1 MIARAL
7 GPTLSH
13 KNPTM
18 TKYGLRARVLA
29 FTILPTLIIGSLL
42 AGYFT
47 FHRHQ
52 QLEEY
57 IIEQGIS
64 VIEPLAIASEYGMKQ
79 NSRELLKRLLG
90 LTHRKNSSFIK
101 SIAVFTKDNQLFV
114 TSNFH
119 RELNMLRL
127 PKDATIPELTSVEY
141 VDDFIILRTPILEEV
156 TLTET
161 DLLESKPQA
170 VVGYIS
176 IQMDTDRA
184 TIIQY
189 RDGALAILIV
199 LASLV
204 LSLYF
209 GLNLVNVVIDPIN
222 RMVRAVYQIREGR
235 LDTRVRGHMQG
246 ELDMLKNGINAMAKA
261 IAEYHNEMQMNI
273 DQATS
278 DLRETLEQIEIQ
290 NVELDMAKKR
300 AQEAARVKSEFLAN
314 MSHELRTPLNGVIGF
329 AKQLFK
335 TPLSSNQSDY
345 LGTIEKSAKNLLNII
360 NDILDF
366 SKLEA
371 GKLSLEQI
379 PFSLR
384 DVVNETMTLLA
395 PSAHDKGLEL
405 SLRVHSEVPDLLSGD
420 PLRLQQVLTNLT
432 GNAIKFTEQGNIDV
446 TISLQKMV
454 EHNQV
459 PLRIQIRDT
468 GIGMSQQ
475 QQRQLF
481 QPFNQADTS
490 ISRRY
495 GGTGL
500 GLVITQKLVQQMGG
514 TIEVDSILEQGS
526 LFTITLGMRLAGLTQ
541 EESQLHKSLQDEP
554 VLLIEA
560 DPWARAACEAQLLE
574 WKMRVS
580 SVANLAAVDTLQQ
593 RHFITLLMG
602 LSSMPDLQAI
612 QRQLE
617 QLPCHFD
624 RLVFLLNSHD
634 PKLQEALLGMG
645 ASYCLSKPVPHSK
658 LLAALLAPQSFTPSH
673 PALPVAKP
681 KLALNVL
688 AVDDNPANLKLITA
702 MLGDLVSEVH
712 SCQNGRQAVELA
724 QRLEFDLIFM
734 DIQMPIL
741 DGISAA
747 QAIRQEGCNQQTPI
761 IAVTAHAIPGERER
775 LMAQGMDEYLA
786 KPIDENQLEHLLQL
800 FTQTPSLVQPGLVLE
815 SQAIA
820 PSSPN
825 PATLSVAAAS
835 TESGQGQLYDAELAL
850 RQAAGKPELAREML
864 ELLLAS
870 LPETQ
875 SLLAQANDLLAT
887 ELQAGIHKLAGGA
900 AYCGMPALQA
910 LCHQLESALRHGET
924 AETLEP
930 ELLELQDLLLQLQ
943 THLHP
948 QDE

>member
-1 MIARAL
+1 M
-7 GPTLSH
+7 SH
-13 KNPTM
+13 KNLTM

-29 FTILPTLIIGSLL
+29 FTILPTLIIGCLL
-42 AGYFT
+42 AGYFS

-52 QLEEY
+52 QLEAY

-90 LTHRKNSSFIK
+90 LTHRKNSAFIN
-101 SIAVFTKDNQLFV
+101 SIAVFREDNQLFV

-119 RELNMLRL
+119 RGLDMLRL
-127 PKDATIPELTSVEY
+127 PKGEPIPELTTVDY
-141 VDDFIILRTPILEEV
+141 QDDFIILRTPILEEV
-156 TLTET
+156 TLTESS
-161 DLLESKPQA
+161 LLDSKPQRA
-170 VVGYIS
+170 VGYIS
-176 IQMDTDRA
+176 IQMNTDRA
-184 TIIQY
+184 LIIQY
-189 RDGALAILIV
+189 RDTAVAILVV
-199 LASLV
+199 LLGLG
-204 LSLYF
+204 LSIYC

-235 LDTRVRGHMQG
+235 LDTRVRGQMRG

-261 IAEYHNEMQMNI
+261 IAEYDNEMQMNI

-335 TPLSSNQSDY
+335 TPLTSNQSDY
-345 LGTIEKSAKNLLNII
+345 LSTIEKSAKNLLNII

-405 SLRVHSEVPDLLSGD
+405 SLRVNGDVPDLLSGD
-420 PLRLQQVLTNLT
+420 PLRLQQILTNLT

-446 TISLQKMV
+446 TISLRKRV
-454 EHNQV
+454 ENQRV
-459 PLRIQIRDT
+459 RLAIQIRDT

-500 GLVITQKLVQQMGG
+500 GLVITQKLVQQMDGS
-514 TIEVDSILEQGS
+514 IEVDSSLEQGS
-526 LFTITLGMRLAGLTQ
+526 RFTVTLGMRLASQ
-541 EESQLHKSLQDEP
+541 PHDESRAAISLQDQSI
-554 VLLIEA
+554 LLVEA
-560 DPWARAACEAQLLE
+560 DPWSRAACEAQLQEWRMQVTSVGSLSEAASRGLE
-574 WKMRVS
+574 TV
-580 SVANLAAVDTLQQ
+580 T
-593 RHFITLLMG
+593 TLLIG
-602 LSSMPDLQAI
+602 LSSTPDLLALQ
-612 QRQLE
+612 QQLS
-617 QLPCHFD
+617 QLPVRYS
-624 RLVFLLNSHD
+624 RLLFLLNSHE
-634 PKLQEALLGMG
+634 PRLQEQLLALG
-645 ASYCLSKPVPHSK
+645 ASHCLSKPVPHSK
-658 LLAALLAPQSFTPSH
+658 LLAALTLNHTATANAPQPVTSRSK
-673 PALPVAKP
+673 LP
-681 KLALNVL
+681 LNVL

-702 MLGDLVSEVH
+702 MLGDLVAEVH

-741 DGISAA
+741 DGISAT
-747 QAIRQEGCNQQTPI
+747 QTIRQDGCNQQTPI

-786 KPIDENQLEHLLQL
+786 KPIDEAQLEKLLRQ
-800 FTQTPSLVQPGLVLE
+800 FTQPLPG
-815 SQAIA
+815 QA
-820 PSSPN
+820 PTSPEPEVNN
-825 PATLSVAAAS
+825 PAISNPAS
-835 TESGQGQLYDAELAL
+835 SSLRDAELAL

-870 LPETQ
+870 LPEVQT
-875 SLLAQANDLLAT
+875 LLAQASDASAAELL
-887 ELQAGIHKLAGGA
+887 AGIHKLAGGA

-910 LCHQLESALRHGET
+910 LCHQLESALRRGET
-924 AETLEP
+924 VEQLEP
-930 ELLELQDLLLQLQ
+930 ELLELQDLLESLQREA
-943 THLHP
+943 THWL
-948 QDE
+948 

>member
-1 MIARAL
+1 M
-7 GPTLSH
+7 SH
-13 KNPTM
+13 KNLTM

-29 FTILPTLIIGSLL
+29 FTILPTLIIGCLL
-42 AGYFT
+42 AGYFS

-52 QLEEY
+52 QLEAY

-90 LTHRKNSSFIK
+90 LTHRKNSAFIN
-101 SIAVFTKDNQLFV
+101 SIAVFREDNQLFV

-119 RELNMLRL
+119 RGLDMLRL
-127 PKDATIPELTSVEY
+127 PKGEPIPELTTVDY
-141 VDDFIILRTPILEEV
+141 QDDFIILRTPILEEV
-156 TLTET
+156 TLTESS
-161 DLLESKPQA
+161 LLDSKPQRA
-170 VVGYIS
+170 VGYIS
-176 IQMDTDRA
+176 IQMNTDRA
-184 TIIQY
+184 LIIQY
-189 RDGALAILIV
+189 RDTAVAILVV
-199 LASLV
+199 LLGLG
-204 LSLYF
+204 LSIYC

-235 LDTRVRGHMQG
+235 LDTRVRGQMRG

-335 TPLSSNQSDY
+335 TPLTSNQSDY
-345 LGTIEKSAKNLLNII
+345 LSTIEKSAKNLLNII

-405 SLRVHSEVPDLLSGD
+405 SLRVNGDVPDLLSGD
-420 PLRLQQVLTNLT
+420 PLRLQQILTNLT

-446 TISLQKMV
+446 TISLRKRV
-454 EHNQV
+454 ENQRV
-459 PLRIQIRDT
+459 RLAIQIRDT

-500 GLVITQKLVQQMGG
+500 GLVITQKLVQQMDGS
-514 TIEVDSILEQGS
+514 IEVDSSLEQGS
-526 LFTITLGMRLAGLTQ
+526 RFTVTLGMRLASQ
-541 EESQLHKSLQDEP
+541 PHDESRAAISLQDQSI
-554 VLLIEA
+554 LLVEA
-560 DPWARAACEAQLLE
+560 DPWSRAACEAQLQEWRMQVTSVGSLSEAASRGLE
-574 WKMRVS
+574 TV
-580 SVANLAAVDTLQQ
+580 T
-593 RHFITLLMG
+593 TLLIG
-602 LSSMPDLQAI
+602 LSSTPDLLALQ
-612 QRQLE
+612 QQLS
-617 QLPCHFD
+617 QLPVRYS
-624 RLVFLLNSHD
+624 RLLFLLNSHE
-634 PKLQEALLGMG
+634 PRLQEQLLALG
-645 ASYCLSKPVPHSK
+645 ASHCLSKPVPHSK
-658 LLAALLAPQSFTPSH
+658 LLAALTLNHATTANAPQPVTSRSK
-673 PALPVAKP
+673 LP
-681 KLALNVL
+681 LNVL

-702 MLGDLVSEVH
+702 MLGDLVAEVH

-741 DGISAA
+741 DGISAT
-747 QAIRQEGCNQQTPI
+747 QTIRQEGCNQQTPI

-786 KPIDENQLEHLLQL
+786 KPIDEAQLEKLLRQ
-800 FTQTPSLVQPGLVLE
+800 FTQPLPG
-815 SQAIA
+815 QA
-820 PSSPN
+820 PTSPEPEVNN
-825 PATLSVAAAS
+825 PAISNPAS
-835 TESGQGQLYDAELAL
+835 SSLRDAELAL

-870 LPETQ
+870 LPEVQT
-875 SLLAQANDLLAT
+875 LLAQASDASAAELL
-887 ELQAGIHKLAGGA
+887 AGIHTLAGGA

-910 LCHQLESALRHGET
+910 LCHQLESALRRGET
-924 AETLEP
+924 VEQLEP
-930 ELLELQDLLLQLQ
+930 ELLELQDLLENLQREA
-943 THLHP
+943 THWL
-948 QDE
+948 

>member
-1 MIARAL
+1 M
-7 GPTLSH
+7 SH
-13 KNPTM
+13 KNLTM

-29 FTILPTLIIGSLL
+29 FTILPTLIIGCLL
-42 AGYFT
+42 AGYFS

-52 QLEEY
+52 QLEAY

-90 LTHRKNSSFIK
+90 LTHRKNSAFIN
-101 SIAVFTKDNQLFV
+101 SIAVFREDNQLFV

-119 RELNMLRL
+119 RGLDMLRL
-127 PKDATIPELTSVEY
+127 PKGEPIPELTTVDY
-141 VDDFIILRTPILEEV
+141 QDDFIILRTPILEEV
-156 TLTET
+156 TLTESS
-161 DLLESKPQA
+161 LLDSKPQRA
-170 VVGYIS
+170 VGYIS
-176 IQMDTDRA
+176 IQMNTDRA
-184 TIIQY
+184 LIIQY
-189 RDGALAILIV
+189 RDTAVAILVV
-199 LASLV
+199 LLGLG
-204 LSLYF
+204 LSIYC

-235 LDTRVRGHMQG
+235 LDTRVRGQMRG

-335 TPLSSNQSDY
+335 TPLTSNQSDY
-345 LGTIEKSAKNLLNII
+345 LSTIEKSAKNLLNII

-405 SLRVHSEVPDLLSGD
+405 SLRVNGDVPDLLSGD
-420 PLRLQQVLTNLT
+420 PLRLQQILTNLT

-446 TISLQKMV
+446 TISLRKRV
-454 EHNQV
+454 ENQRV
-459 PLRIQIRDT
+459 RLAIQIRDT

-500 GLVITQKLVQQMGG
+500 GLVITQKLVQQMDGS
-514 TIEVDSILEQGS
+514 IEVDSSLEQGS
-526 LFTITLGMRLAGLTQ
+526 RFTVTLGMRLASQ
-541 EESQLHKSLQDEP
+541 PHDESRAAISLQDQSI
-554 VLLIEA
+554 LLVEA
-560 DPWARAACEAQLLE
+560 DPWSRAACEAQLQEWRMQVTSVGSLSEAANRGLE
-574 WKMRVS
+574 
-580 SVANLAAVDTLQQ
+580 AVT
-593 RHFITLLMG
+593 TLLIG
-602 LSSMPDLQAI
+602 LSSTPDLLALQ
-612 QRQLE
+612 QQLS
-617 QLPCHFD
+617 QLPVRYS
-624 RLVFLLNSHD
+624 RLLFLLNSHE
-634 PKLQEALLGMG
+634 PRLQEQLLALG
-645 ASYCLSKPVPHSK
+645 ASHCLSKPVPHSK
-658 LLAALLAPQSFTPSH
+658 LLAALTLNHTATANAPQPVTSRSK
-673 PALPVAKP
+673 LP
-681 KLALNVL
+681 LNVL

-702 MLGDLVSEVH
+702 MLGDLVAEVH

-741 DGISAA
+741 DGISAT
-747 QAIRQEGCNQQTPI
+747 QTIRQEGCNQQTPI

-786 KPIDENQLEHLLQL
+786 KPIDEAQLEKLLRQ
-800 FTQTPSLVQPGLVLE
+800 FTQPLPG
-815 SQAIA
+815 QA
-820 PSSPN
+820 PTSPEPEVNN
-825 PATLSVAAAS
+825 PAISNPAS
-835 TESGQGQLYDAELAL
+835 SSLRDAELAL

-870 LPETQ
+870 LPEVQT
-875 SLLAQANDLLAT
+875 LLAQASDASAAELL
-887 ELQAGIHKLAGGA
+887 AGIHKLAGGA

-910 LCHQLESALRHGET
+910 LCHQLESALRRGET
-924 AETLEP
+924 VEQLEP
-930 ELLELQDLLLQLQ
+930 ELLELQDLLESLQREA
-943 THLHP
+943 THWL
-948 QDE
+948 

>member
-1 MIARAL
+1 M
-7 GPTLSH
+7 SH
-13 KNPTM
+13 KNLTM

-29 FTILPTLIIGSLL
+29 FTILPTLIIGCLL
-42 AGYFT
+42 AGYFS

-52 QLEEY
+52 QLEAY

-90 LTHRKNSSFIK
+90 LTHRKNSAFIN
-101 SIAVFTKDNQLFV
+101 SIAVFREDNQLFV

-119 RELNMLRL
+119 RGLDMLRL
-127 PKDATIPELTSVEY
+127 PKGEPIPELTTVDY
-141 VDDFIILRTPILEEV
+141 QDDFIILRTPILEEV
-156 TLTET
+156 TLTESS
-161 DLLESKPQA
+161 LLDSKPQRA
-170 VVGYIS
+170 VGYIS
-176 IQMDTDRA
+176 IQMNTDRA
-184 TIIQY
+184 LIIQY
-189 RDGALAILIV
+189 RDTAVAILVV
-199 LASLV
+199 LLGLG
-204 LSLYF
+204 LSIYC

-235 LDTRVRGHMQG
+235 LDTRVRGQMRG

-335 TPLSSNQSDY
+335 TPLTSNQSDY
-345 LGTIEKSAKNLLNII
+345 LSTIEKSAKNLLNII

-405 SLRVHSEVPDLLSGD
+405 SLRVNGDVPDLLSGD
-420 PLRLQQVLTNLT
+420 PLRLQQILTNLT

-446 TISLQKMV
+446 TISLRKRV
-454 EHNQV
+454 ENQRV
-459 PLRIQIRDT
+459 RLAIQIRDT

-500 GLVITQKLVQQMGG
+500 GLVITQKLVQQMDGS
-514 TIEVDSILEQGS
+514 IEVDSSLEQGS
-526 LFTITLGMRLAGLTQ
+526 RFTVTLGMRLASQ
-541 EESQLHKSLQDEP
+541 PHDESRAAISLQDQSI
-554 VLLIEA
+554 LLVEA
-560 DPWARAACEAQLLE
+560 DPWSRAACEAQLQEWRMQVTSVGSLSEAASRGLE
-574 WKMRVS
+574 
-580 SVANLAAVDTLQQ
+580 AVT
-593 RHFITLLMG
+593 TLLIG
-602 LSSMPDLQAI
+602 LSSTPDLLALQ
-612 QRQLE
+612 QQLS
-617 QLPCHFD
+617 QLPVRYS
-624 RLVFLLNSHD
+624 RLLFLLNSHE
-634 PKLQEALLGMG
+634 PRLQEQLLALG
-645 ASYCLSKPVPHSK
+645 ASHCLSKPVPHSK
-658 LLAALLAPQSFTPSH
+658 LLAALTLNHATTANAPQPVTSRSK
-673 PALPVAKP
+673 LP
-681 KLALNVL
+681 LNVL

-702 MLGDLVSEVH
+702 MLGDLVAEVH

-741 DGISAA
+741 DGISAT
-747 QAIRQEGCNQQTPI
+747 QTIRQEGCNQQTPI

-786 KPIDENQLEHLLQL
+786 KPIDEAQLEKLLRQ
-800 FTQTPSLVQPGLVLE
+800 FTQPLPG
-815 SQAIA
+815 QA
-820 PSSPN
+820 PTSPEPEVNSPEFTN
-825 PATLSVAAAS
+825 PAISNPAS
-835 TESGQGQLYDAELAL
+835 SSLRDAELAL

-870 LPETQ
+870 LPEVQT
-875 SLLAQANDLLAT
+875 LLAQASDASAAELL
-887 ELQAGIHKLAGGA
+887 AGIHKLAGGA

-910 LCHQLESALRHGET
+910 LCHQLESALRRGET
-924 AETLEP
+924 VEQLEP
-930 ELLELQDLLLQLQ
+930 ELLELQDLLESLQREA
-943 THLHP
+943 THWL
-948 QDE
+948 

>member
-1 MIARAL
+1 M
-7 GPTLSH
+7 SH
-13 KNPTM
+13 KNLTM

-29 FTILPTLIIGSLL
+29 FTILPTLIIGCLL
-42 AGYFT
+42 AGYFS

-52 QLEEY
+52 QLEAY

-90 LTHRKNSSFIK
+90 LTHRKNSAFIN
-101 SIAVFTKDNQLFV
+101 SIAVFREDNQLFV

-119 RELNMLRL
+119 RGLDMLRL
-127 PKDATIPELTSVEY
+127 PKGEPIPELTTVDY
-141 VDDFIILRTPILEEV
+141 QDDFIILRTPILEEV
-156 TLTET
+156 TLTESS
-161 DLLESKPQA
+161 LLDSKPQRA
-170 VVGYIS
+170 VGYIS
-176 IQMDTDRA
+176 IQMNTDRA
-184 TIIQY
+184 LIIQY
-189 RDGALAILIV
+189 RDTAVAILVV
-199 LASLV
+199 LLGLG
-204 LSLYF
+204 LSIYC

-235 LDTRVRGHMQG
+235 LDTRVRGQMRG

-335 TPLSSNQSDY
+335 TPLTSNQSDY
-345 LGTIEKSAKNLLNII
+345 LSTIEKSAKNLLNII

-405 SLRVHSEVPDLLSGD
+405 SLRVNGDVPDLLSGD
-420 PLRLQQVLTNLT
+420 PLRLQQILTNLT

-446 TISLQKMV
+446 TISLRKRV
-454 EHNQV
+454 ENQRV
-459 PLRIQIRDT
+459 RLAIQIRDT

-500 GLVITQKLVQQMGG
+500 GLVITQKLVQQMDGS
-514 TIEVDSILEQGS
+514 IEVDSSLEQGS
-526 LFTITLGMRLAGLTQ
+526 RFTVTLGMRLASQ
-541 EESQLHKSLQDEP
+541 PHDESRAAISLQDQSI
-554 VLLIEA
+554 LLVEA
-560 DPWARAACEAQLLE
+560 DPWSRAACEAQLQEWRMQVTSVGSLSEAANRGLE
-574 WKMRVS
+574 
-580 SVANLAAVDTLQQ
+580 AVT
-593 RHFITLLMG
+593 TLLIG
-602 LSSMPDLQAI
+602 LSSTPDLLALQ
-612 QRQLE
+612 QQLS
-617 QLPCHFD
+617 QLPVRYS
-624 RLVFLLNSHD
+624 RLLFLLNSHE
-634 PKLQEALLGMG
+634 PRLQEQLLALG
-645 ASYCLSKPVPHSK
+645 ASHCLSKPVPHSK
-658 LLAALLAPQSFTPSH
+658 LLAALTLNHTATANAPQPVTSRSK
-673 PALPVAKP
+673 LP
-681 KLALNVL
+681 LNVL

-702 MLGDLVSEVH
+702 MLGDLVAEVH

-741 DGISAA
+741 DGISAT
-747 QAIRQEGCNQQTPI
+747 QTIRQEGCNQQTPI

-786 KPIDENQLEHLLQL
+786 KPIDEAQLEKLLRQ
-800 FTQTPSLVQPGLVLE
+800 FTQPLPG
-815 SQAIA
+815 QA
-820 PSSPN
+820 PTSPEPEVNSPEFNN
-825 PATLSVAAAS
+825 PAISNPAS
-835 TESGQGQLYDAELAL
+835 SSLRDAELAL

-870 LPETQ
+870 LPEVQT
-875 SLLAQANDLLAT
+875 LLAQASDASAAELL
-887 ELQAGIHKLAGGA
+887 AGIHKLAGGA

-910 LCHQLESALRHGET
+910 LCHQLESALRRGET
-924 AETLEP
+924 VEQLEP
-930 ELLELQDLLLQLQ
+930 ELLELQDLLESLQREA
-943 THLHP
+943 THWL
-948 QDE
+948 

>member
-1 MIARAL
+1 M
-7 GPTLSH
+7 SH

-29 FTILPTLIIGSLL
+29 FTILPTLIIGCLL
-42 AGYFT
+42 AGYFS

-52 QLEEY
+52 QLEAY

-90 LTHRKNSSFIK
+90 LTHRKNSAFIN
-101 SIAVFTKDNQLFV
+101 SIAVFREDNQLFV

-119 RELNMLRL
+119 RGLDMLRL
-127 PKDATIPELTSVEY
+127 PKGAPIPELTTVDY
-141 VDDFIILRTPILEEV
+141 QDDFIILRTPILEEV
-156 TLTET
+156 TLTESS
-161 DLLESKPQA
+161 LLDSQSQHA
-170 VVGYIS
+170 VGYIS
-176 IQMDTDRA
+176 IQMNTDRA
-184 TIIQY
+184 LIIQY
-189 RDGALAILIV
+189 RDTAVAILVV
-199 LASLV
+199 LLGLG
-204 LSLYF
+204 LSLYC
-209 GLNLVNVVIDPIN
+209 GLNLVSVVIDPIN

-235 LDTRVRGHMQG
+235 LDTRVRGQMRG

-335 TPLSSNQSDY
+335 TPLTNNQSDY
-345 LGTIEKSAKNLLNII
+345 LSTIEKSAKNLLNII

-405 SLRVHSEVPDLLSGD
+405 SLRVNGDVPDLLSGD
-420 PLRLQQVLTNLT
+420 PLRLQQILTNLT

-446 TISLQKMV
+446 TISLRKRV
-454 EHNQV
+454 ENQRV
-459 PLRIQIRDT
+459 RLSIQIRDT

-500 GLVITQKLVQQMGG
+500 GLVITQKLVQQMDGS
-514 TIEVDSILEQGS
+514 IEVDSSLEQGS
-526 LFTITLGMRLAGLTQ
+526 RFTVTLGMRLA
-541 EESQLHKSLQDEP
+541 SQPHDEPRPAIVLQDQP
-554 VLLIEA
+554 ILLIEA
-560 DPWARAACEAQLLE
+560 DPWSRAACEAQLQE
-574 WKMRVS
+574 WQMQVT
-580 SVANLAAVDTLQQ
+580 SVASLSEAASRGLESVT
-593 RHFITLLMG
+593 TLLIG
-602 LSSMPDLQAI
+602 LSSTPDLSAL
-612 QRQLE
+612 QRQLS
-617 QLPCHFD
+617 QLPVRYG
-624 RLVFLLNSHD
+624 RLLFLLNSHE
-634 PKLQEALLGMG
+634 PRLQEQLLALG
-645 ASYCLSKPVPHSK
+645 ASHCLSKPVPHSK
-658 LLAALLAPQSFTPSH
+658 LLAALTLNHAATLNAPQ
-673 PALPVAKP
+673 PATSRSKLP
-681 KLALNVL
+681 LNVL

-702 MLGDLVSEVH
+702 VLDDLVAEVH

-741 DGISAA
+741 DGISAT
-747 QAIRQEGCNQQTPI
+747 QTIRQEGCNQQTPI

-786 KPIDENQLEHLLQL
+786 KPIDEAQLEKLLRL
-800 FTQTPSLVQPGLVLE
+800 FTHVMPGQE
-815 SQAIA
+815 SAA
-820 PSSPN
+820 PEPAASSPALSS
-825 PATLSVAAAS
+825 PASSALR
-835 TESGQGQLYDAELAL
+835 DADLAL

-870 LPETQ
+870 LPEMQTLLTQ
-875 SLLAQANDLLAT
+875 ASDAASA

-910 LCHQLESALRHGET
+910 LCHQLESALRRGET
-924 AETLEP
+924 VEKLEP
-930 ELLELQDLLLQLQ
+930 ELLELQDLLDRLQREA
-943 THLHP
+943 THWL
-948 QDE
+948 

>member
-1 MIARAL
+1 M
-7 GPTLSH
+7 SH
-13 KNPTM
+13 KNLTM

-29 FTILPTLIIGSLL
+29 FTILPTLIIGCLL
-42 AGYFT
+42 AGYFS

-52 QLEEY
+52 QLEAY

-90 LTHRKNSSFIK
+90 LTHRKNSAFIN
-101 SIAVFTKDNQLFV
+101 SIAVFREDNQLFV

-119 RELNMLRL
+119 RGLDMLRL
-127 PKDATIPELTSVEY
+127 PKGDPIPELTTVDY
-141 VDDFIILRTPILEEV
+141 QDDFIILRTPILEEV
-156 TLTET
+156 TLTESS
-161 DLLESKPQA
+161 LLDSKPQRA
-170 VVGYIS
+170 VGYIS
-176 IQMDTDRA
+176 IQMNTDRA
-184 TIIQY
+184 LIIQY
-189 RDGALAILIV
+189 RDTAVAILVV
-199 LASLV
+199 LLGLG
-204 LSLYF
+204 LSIYC

-235 LDTRVRGHMQG
+235 LDTRVRGQMRG

-335 TPLSSNQSDY
+335 TPLTPNQSDY
-345 LGTIEKSAKNLLNII
+345 LSTIEKSAKNLLNII

-405 SLRVHSEVPDLLSGD
+405 SLRVNADVPDLLSGD
-420 PLRLQQVLTNLT
+420 PLRLQQILTNLT

-446 TISLQKMV
+446 TISLRKRV
-454 EHNQV
+454 ENQRV
-459 PLRIQIRDT
+459 RLAIQIRDT

-500 GLVITQKLVQQMGG
+500 GLVITQKLVQQMDGS
-514 TIEVDSILEQGS
+514 IEVDSSLEQGS
-526 LFTITLGMRLAGLTQ
+526 RFTVTLGMRLASQ
-541 EESQLHKSLQDEP
+541 PHDESRAAIALQDQSI
-554 VLLIEA
+554 LLIEA
-560 DPWARAACEAQLLE
+560 DPWSRAACEAQLQE
-574 WKMRVS
+574 WKMQVT
-580 SVANLAAVDTLQQ
+580 SVASLSEAATRGLESVT
-593 RHFITLLMG
+593 TLLIG
-602 LSSMPDLQAI
+602 LSSTPDLLALQ
-612 QRQLE
+612 QQLS
-617 QLPCHFD
+617 QLPIRYS
-624 RLVFLLNSHD
+624 RLLFLLNSHE
-634 PKLQEALLGMG
+634 PRLQEQLLALG
-645 ASYCLSKPVPHSK
+645 ASHCLSKPVPHSK
-658 LLAALLAPQSFTPSH
+658 LLAALTLHHAAPLNAPQ
-673 PALPVAKP
+673 PATSRSKLP
-681 KLALNVL
+681 LNVL

-702 MLGDLVSEVH
+702 MLGDLVAEVH

-741 DGISAA
+741 DGISAT
-747 QAIRQEGCNQQTPI
+747 QTIRQEGCNQQTPI

-786 KPIDENQLEHLLQL
+786 KPIDEAQLERLLRQ
-800 FTQTPSLVQPGLVLE
+800 FTQPLPGQE
-815 SQAIA
+815 PA
-820 PSSPN
+820 PLHPTEHSSPAS
-825 PATLSVAAAS
+825 ATLR
-835 TESGQGQLYDAELAL
+835 DPELAL

-870 LPETQ
+870 LPQ
-875 SLLAQANDLLAT
+875 MQALLARASDESAAELL
-887 ELQAGIHKLAGGA
+887 AGIHKLAGGA

-910 LCHQLESALRHGET
+910 LCHQLESALRRGESV
-924 AETLEP
+924 EKLEP
-930 ELLELQDLLLQLQ
+930 ERLELQDLLDRMQREAPHWQ
-943 THLHP
+943 
-948 QDE
+948 

>member
-1 MIARAL
+1 M
-7 GPTLSH
+7 SH
-13 KNPTM
+13 KNLTM

-29 FTILPTLIIGSLL
+29 FTILPTLIIGCLL
-42 AGYFT
+42 AGYFS

-52 QLEEY
+52 QLEAY

-90 LTHRKNSSFIK
+90 LTHRKNSAFIN
-101 SIAVFTKDNQLFV
+101 SIAVFREDNQLFV

-119 RELNMLRL
+119 RGLDMLRL
-127 PKDATIPELTSVEY
+127 PKGEPIPELTTVDY
-141 VDDFIILRTPILEEV
+141 QDDFIILRTPILEEV
-156 TLTET
+156 TLTESS
-161 DLLESKPQA
+161 LLDSKPQRA
-170 VVGYIS
+170 VGYIS
-176 IQMDTDRA
+176 IQMNTDRA
-184 TIIQY
+184 LIIQY
-189 RDGALAILIV
+189 RDTAVAILVV
-199 LASLV
+199 LLGLG
-204 LSLYF
+204 LSIYC

-235 LDTRVRGHMQG
+235 LDTRVRGQMRG

-335 TPLSSNQSDY
+335 TPLTSNQSDY
-345 LGTIEKSAKNLLNII
+345 LSTIEKSAKNLLNII

-405 SLRVHSEVPDLLSGD
+405 SLRVNGDVPDLLSGD
-420 PLRLQQVLTNLT
+420 PLRLQQILTNLT

-446 TISLQKMV
+446 TISLRKRV
-454 EHNQV
+454 ENQRV
-459 PLRIQIRDT
+459 RLAIQIRDT

-500 GLVITQKLVQQMGG
+500 GLVITQKLVQQMDGS
-514 TIEVDSILEQGS
+514 IEVDSSLEQGS
-526 LFTITLGMRLAGLTQ
+526 RFTVTLGMRLASQ
-541 EESQLHKSLQDEP
+541 PHDESRAAISLQDQSI
-554 VLLIEA
+554 LLVEA
-560 DPWARAACEAQLLE
+560 DPWSRAACEAQLQEWRMQVTSVGSLSEAASRGLE
-574 WKMRVS
+574 TV
-580 SVANLAAVDTLQQ
+580 T
-593 RHFITLLMG
+593 TLLIG
-602 LSSMPDLQAI
+602 LSSTPDLLALQ
-612 QRQLE
+612 QQLS
-617 QLPCHFD
+617 QLPVRYS
-624 RLVFLLNSHD
+624 RLLFLLNSHE
-634 PKLQEALLGMG
+634 PRLQEQLLALG
-645 ASYCLSKPVPHSK
+645 ASHCLSKPVPHSK
-658 LLAALLAPQSFTPSH
+658 LLAALTLNHAATANAPQPVTSRSK
-673 PALPVAKP
+673 LP
-681 KLALNVL
+681 LNVL

-702 MLGDLVSEVH
+702 MLGDLVAEVH

-741 DGISAA
+741 DGISAT
-747 QAIRQEGCNQQTPI
+747 QTIRQEGCNQQTPI

-786 KPIDENQLEHLLQL
+786 KPIDEAQLEKLLRQ
-800 FTQTPSLVQPGLVLE
+800 FTQPLPG
-815 SQAIA
+815 QA
-820 PSSPN
+820 PTSPEPEVNSPEFNN
-825 PATLSVAAAS
+825 PAISNPAS
-835 TESGQGQLYDAELAL
+835 SSLRDAELAL

-870 LPETQ
+870 LPEVQT
-875 SLLAQANDLLAT
+875 LLAQASDASAAELL
-887 ELQAGIHKLAGGA
+887 AGIHKLAGGA

-910 LCHQLESALRHGET
+910 LCHQLESALRRGET
-924 AETLEP
+924 VEQLEP
-930 ELLELQDLLLQLQ
+930 ELLELQDLLESLQREA
-943 THLHP
+943 THWL
-948 QDE
+948 

>member
-1 MIARAL
+1 M
-7 GPTLSH
+7 
-13 KNPTM
+13 
-18 TKYGLRARVLA
+18 
-29 FTILPTLIIGSLL
+29 
-42 AGYFT
+42 
-47 FHRHQ
+47 
-52 QLEEY
+52 
-57 IIEQGIS
+57 
-64 VIEPLAIASEYGMKQ
+64 
-79 NSRELLKRLLG
+79 
-90 LTHRKNSSFIK
+90 
-101 SIAVFTKDNQLFV
+101 
-114 TSNFH
+114 
-119 RELNMLRL
+119 
-127 PKDATIPELTSVEY
+127 
-141 VDDFIILRTPILEEV
+141 
-156 TLTET
+156 
-161 DLLESKPQA
+161 
-170 VVGYIS
+170 
-176 IQMDTDRA
+176 
-184 TIIQY
+184 
-189 RDGALAILIV
+189 
-199 LASLV
+199 
-204 LSLYF
+204 
-209 GLNLVNVVIDPIN
+209 
-222 RMVRAVYQIREGR
+222 
-235 LDTRVRGHMQG
+235 
-246 ELDMLKNGINAMAKA
+246 
-261 IAEYHNEMQMNI
+261 
-273 DQATS
+273 
-278 DLRETLEQIEIQ
+278 
-290 NVELDMAKKR
+290 
-300 AQEAARVKSEFLAN
+300 
-314 MSHELRTPLNGVIGF
+314 TPLNGVIGF

-514 TIEVDSILEQGS
+514 TIEVDSTLEQGS

-580 SVANLAAVDTLQQ
+580 SIANLAAVDTLQQ

-875 SLLAQANDLLAT
+875 SLLAQANDLPAT

>member
-1 MIARAL
+1 
-7 GPTLSH
+7 
-13 KNPTM
+13 M

-29 FTILPTLIIGSLL
+29 FTILPTLIIGCLL
-42 AGYFT
+42 AGYFS

-52 QLEEY
+52 QLEAY

-90 LTHRKNSSFIK
+90 LTHRKNSAFIN
-101 SIAVFTKDNQLFV
+101 SIAVFREDNQLFV

-119 RELNMLRL
+119 RGLDMLRL
-127 PKDATIPELTSVEY
+127 PKGEPIPELTTVDY
-141 VDDFIILRTPILEEV
+141 QDDFIILRTPILEEV
-156 TLTET
+156 TLTESS
-161 DLLESKPQA
+161 LLDSKPQRA
-170 VVGYIS
+170 VGYIS
-176 IQMDTDRA
+176 IQMNTDRA
-184 TIIQY
+184 LIIQY
-189 RDGALAILIV
+189 RDTAVAILVV
-199 LASLV
+199 LLGLG
-204 LSLYF
+204 LSIYC

-235 LDTRVRGHMQG
+235 LDTRVRGQMRG

-335 TPLSSNQSDY
+335 TPLTSNQSDY
-345 LGTIEKSAKNLLNII
+345 LSTIEKSAKNLLNII

-405 SLRVHSEVPDLLSGD
+405 SLRVNGDVPDLLSGD
-420 PLRLQQVLTNLT
+420 PLRLQQILTNLT

-446 TISLQKMV
+446 TISLRKRV
-454 EHNQV
+454 ENQRV
-459 PLRIQIRDT
+459 RLAIQIRDT

-500 GLVITQKLVQQMGG
+500 GLVITQKLVQQMDGS
-514 TIEVDSILEQGS
+514 IEVDSSLEQGS
-526 LFTITLGMRLAGLTQ
+526 RFTVTLGMRLASQ
-541 EESQLHKSLQDEP
+541 PHDESRAAISLQDQSI
-554 VLLIEA
+554 LLVEA
-560 DPWARAACEAQLLE
+560 DPWSRAACEAQLQEWRMQVTSVGSLSEAASRGLE
-574 WKMRVS
+574 TV
-580 SVANLAAVDTLQQ
+580 T
-593 RHFITLLMG
+593 TLLIG
-602 LSSMPDLQAI
+602 LSSTPDLLALQ
-612 QRQLE
+612 QQLS
-617 QLPCHFD
+617 QLPVRYS
-624 RLVFLLNSHD
+624 RLLFLLNSHE
-634 PKLQEALLGMG
+634 PRLQEQLLALG
-645 ASYCLSKPVPHSK
+645 ASHCLSKPVPHSK
-658 LLAALLAPQSFTPSH
+658 LLAALTLNHTATANAPQPVTSRSK
-673 PALPVAKP
+673 LP
-681 KLALNVL
+681 LNVL

-702 MLGDLVSEVH
+702 MLGDLVAEVH

-741 DGISAA
+741 DGISAT
-747 QAIRQEGCNQQTPI
+747 QTIRQEGCNQQTPI

-786 KPIDENQLEHLLQL
+786 KPIDEAQLEKLLRQ
-800 FTQTPSLVQPGLVLE
+800 FTQPLPG
-815 SQAIA
+815 QA
-820 PSSPN
+820 PTSPEPEVNN
-825 PATLSVAAAS
+825 PAISNPAS
-835 TESGQGQLYDAELAL
+835 SSLRDAELAL

-870 LPETQ
+870 LPEVQT
-875 SLLAQANDLLAT
+875 LLAQASDASAAELL
-887 ELQAGIHKLAGGA
+887 AGIHKLAGGA

-910 LCHQLESALRHGET
+910 LCHQLESALRRGET
-924 AETLEP
+924 VEQLEP
-930 ELLELQDLLLQLQ
+930 ELLELQDLLESLQREA
-943 THLHP
+943 THWL
-948 QDE
+948 

>member
-1 MIARAL
+1 M
-7 GPTLSH
+7 SH
-13 KNPTM
+13 KNLTM

-29 FTILPTLIIGSLL
+29 FTILPTLIIGCLL
-42 AGYFT
+42 AGYFS

-52 QLEEY
+52 QLEAY

-90 LTHRKNSSFIK
+90 LTHRKNSAFIN
-101 SIAVFTKDNQLFV
+101 SIAVFREDNQLFV

-119 RELNMLRL
+119 RGLDMLRL
-127 PKDATIPELTSVEY
+127 PKGEPIPELTTVDY
-141 VDDFIILRTPILEEV
+141 QDDFIILRTPILEEV
-156 TLTET
+156 TLTESS
-161 DLLESKPQA
+161 LLDSKPQRA
-170 VVGYIS
+170 VGYIS
-176 IQMDTDRA
+176 IQMNTDRA
-184 TIIQY
+184 LIIQY
-189 RDGALAILIV
+189 RDTAVAILVV
-199 LASLV
+199 LLGLG
-204 LSLYF
+204 LSIYC

-235 LDTRVRGHMQG
+235 LDTRVRGQMRG

-335 TPLSSNQSDY
+335 TPLTSNQSDY
-345 LGTIEKSAKNLLNII
+345 LSTIEKSAKNLLNII

-405 SLRVHSEVPDLLSGD
+405 SLRVNGDVPDLLSGD
-420 PLRLQQVLTNLT
+420 PLRLQQILTNLT

-446 TISLQKMV
+446 TISLRKRV
-454 EHNQV
+454 ENQRV
-459 PLRIQIRDT
+459 RLAIQIRDT

-500 GLVITQKLVQQMGG
+500 GLVITQKLVQQMDGS
-514 TIEVDSILEQGS
+514 IEVDSSLEQGS
-526 LFTITLGMRLAGLTQ
+526 RFTVTLGMRLASQ
-541 EESQLHKSLQDEP
+541 PHDESRAAISLQDQSI
-554 VLLIEA
+554 LLVEA
-560 DPWARAACEAQLLE
+560 DPWSRAACEAQLQEWRMQVTSVGSLSEAASRGLE
-574 WKMRVS
+574 
-580 SVANLAAVDTLQQ
+580 AVT
-593 RHFITLLMG
+593 TLLIG
-602 LSSMPDLQAI
+602 LSSTPDLLALQ
-612 QRQLE
+612 QQLS
-617 QLPCHFD
+617 QLPVRYS
-624 RLVFLLNSHD
+624 RLLFLLNSHE
-634 PKLQEALLGMG
+634 PRLQEQLLALG
-645 ASYCLSKPVPHSK
+645 ASHCLSKPVPHSK
-658 LLAALLAPQSFTPSH
+658 LLAALTLNHATTANAPQPVTSRSK
-673 PALPVAKP
+673 LP
-681 KLALNVL
+681 LNVL

-702 MLGDLVSEVH
+702 MLGDLVAEVH

-741 DGISAA
+741 DGISAT
-747 QAIRQEGCNQQTPI
+747 QTIRQEGCNQQTPI

-786 KPIDENQLEHLLQL
+786 KPIDEAQLEKLLRQ
-800 FTQTPSLVQPGLVLE
+800 FTQPLPG
-815 SQAIA
+815 QA
-820 PSSPN
+820 PTSPEPEVNN
-825 PATLSVAAAS
+825 PAISNPAS
-835 TESGQGQLYDAELAL
+835 SSLRDAELAL

-870 LPETQ
+870 LPEVQT
-875 SLLAQANDLLAT
+875 LLAQASDASAAELL
-887 ELQAGIHKLAGGA
+887 AGIHKLAGGA

-910 LCHQLESALRHGET
+910 LCHQLESALRRGET
-924 AETLEP
+924 VEQLEP
-930 ELLELQDLLLQLQ
+930 ELLELQDLLESLQREA
-943 THLHP
+943 THWL
-948 QDE
+948 

>member
-1 MIARAL
+1 M
-7 GPTLSH
+7 SH
-13 KNPTM
+13 KNLTM

-29 FTILPTLIIGSLL
+29 FTILPTLIIGCLL
-42 AGYFT
+42 AGYFS

-52 QLEEY
+52 QLEAY

-90 LTHRKNSSFIK
+90 LTHRKNSAFIN
-101 SIAVFTKDNQLFV
+101 SIAVFREDNQLFV

-119 RELNMLRL
+119 RGLDMLRL
-127 PKDATIPELTSVEY
+127 PKGEPIPELTTVDY
-141 VDDFIILRTPILEEV
+141 QDDFIILRTPILEEV
-156 TLTET
+156 TLTESS
-161 DLLESKPQA
+161 LLDSKPQRA
-170 VVGYIS
+170 VGYIS
-176 IQMDTDRA
+176 IQMNTDRA
-184 TIIQY
+184 LIIQY
-189 RDGALAILIV
+189 RDTAVAILVV
-199 LASLV
+199 LLGLG
-204 LSLYF
+204 LSIYC

-235 LDTRVRGHMQG
+235 LDTRVRGQMRG

-335 TPLSSNQSDY
+335 TPLTSNQSDY
-345 LGTIEKSAKNLLNII
+345 LSTIEKSAKNLLNII

-405 SLRVHSEVPDLLSGD
+405 SLRVNGDVPDLLSGD
-420 PLRLQQVLTNLT
+420 PLRLQQILTNLT

-446 TISLQKMV
+446 TISLRKRV
-454 EHNQV
+454 ENQRV
-459 PLRIQIRDT
+459 RLAIQIRDT

-500 GLVITQKLVQQMGG
+500 GLVITQKLVQQMDGS
-514 TIEVDSILEQGS
+514 IEVDSSLEQGS
-526 LFTITLGMRLAGLTQ
+526 RFTVTLGMRLASQ
-541 EESQLHKSLQDEP
+541 PHDESRAAISLQDQSI
-554 VLLIEA
+554 LLVEA
-560 DPWARAACEAQLLE
+560 DPWSRAACEAQLQEWRMQVTSVGSLSEAASRGLE
-574 WKMRVS
+574 
-580 SVANLAAVDTLQQ
+580 AVT
-593 RHFITLLMG
+593 TLLIG
-602 LSSMPDLQAI
+602 LSSTPDLLALQ
-612 QRQLE
+612 QQLS
-617 QLPCHFD
+617 QLPVRYS
-624 RLVFLLNSHD
+624 RLLFLLNSHE
-634 PKLQEALLGMG
+634 PRLQEQLLALG
-645 ASYCLSKPVPHSK
+645 ASHCLSKPVPHSK
-658 LLAALLAPQSFTPSH
+658 LLAALTLNHTATANAPQPVTSRSK
-673 PALPVAKP
+673 LP
-681 KLALNVL
+681 LNVL

-702 MLGDLVSEVH
+702 MLGDLVAEVH

-741 DGISAA
+741 DGISAT
-747 QAIRQEGCNQQTPI
+747 QTIRQEGCNQQTPI

-786 KPIDENQLEHLLQL
+786 KPIDEAQLEKLLRQ
-800 FTQTPSLVQPGLVLE
+800 FTQPPPG
-815 SQAIA
+815 QA
-820 PSSPN
+820 PTSPEPEVNN
-825 PATLSVAAAS
+825 PAISNPAS
-835 TESGQGQLYDAELAL
+835 SSLRDAELAL

-870 LPETQ
+870 LPEVQT
-875 SLLAQANDLLAT
+875 LLAQASDASAAELL
-887 ELQAGIHKLAGGA
+887 AGIHKLAGGA

-910 LCHQLESALRHGET
+910 LCHQLESALRRGET
-924 AETLEP
+924 VEQLEP
-930 ELLELQDLLLQLQ
+930 ELLELQDLLESLQREA
-943 THLHP
+943 THWL
-948 QDE
+948 

>member
-1 MIARAL
+1 
-7 GPTLSH
+7 
-13 KNPTM
+13 M
-18 TKYGLRARVLA
+18 TKYGLRGRVLA
-29 FTILPTLIIGSLL
+29 FTVLPTLIIGCLL

-47 FHRHQ
+47 FHRYQ

-79 NSRELLKRLLG
+79 NNRELLKRLLG

-101 SIAVFTKDNQLFV
+101 SIAVFDLHNQLFV

-119 RELNMLRL
+119 RELHRLRL
-127 PKDATIPELTSVEY
+127 PGSSRIPDLTSIEY
-141 VDDFIILRTPILEEV
+141 QGDDIILRTPILEEV
-156 TLTET
+156 SLTESS
-161 DLLESKPQA
+161 LLERQA
-170 VVGYIS
+170 QPVVGYIA
-176 IQMDTDRA
+176 IQMNTDHA
-184 TIIQY
+184 LIIQY
-189 RDGALAILIV
+189 RDTAVAVLIV
-199 LASLV
+199 LAGLI

-209 GLNLVNVVIDPIN
+209 GLNLVSVVIDPIN

-235 LDTRVRGHMQG
+235 LDTRVRGQMRG

-329 AKQLFK
+329 AKQLMK
-335 TPLSSNQSDY
+335 TPLVSNQLDY

-371 GKLSLEQI
+371 GKLTLEQI

-384 DVVNETMTLLA
+384 DVINETMTLLA

-405 SLRVHSEVPDLLSGD
+405 SLRVDASVPDLLTGD
-420 PLRLQQVLTNLT
+420 PLRLQQILTNLA
-432 GNAIKFTEQGNIDV
+432 GNAIKFTEQGNVDIH
-446 TISLQKMV
+446 ISADNSPNTERVNLAI
-454 EHNQV
+454 
-459 PLRIQIRDT
+459 RIRDT

-475 QQRQLF
+475 QQYQLF
-481 QPFNQADTS
+481 QPFNQGDSS

-514 TIEVDSILEQGS
+514 NIQVESHLEQGS
-526 LFTITLGMRLAGLTQ
+526 LFILTLPMQPASQQAEEHPQLKVLT
-541 EESQLHKSLQDEP
+541 DEP

-560 DPWARAACEAQLLE
+560 DAWARQACLSQLEE
-574 WKMRVS
+574 WKMRVFAIAQVEES
-580 SVANLAAVDTLQQ
+580 ERLNQL
-593 RHFITLLMG
+593 HFTTLLMG
-602 LSSMPDLQAI
+602 LPAKPDLTALPA
-612 QRQLE
+612 QLE
-617 QLPCHFD
+617 QIRGHYD

-634 PKLQEALLGMG
+634 PQLQAQLLALG
-645 ASYCLSKPVPHSK
+645 ASHCLSKPVPHSK
-658 LLAALLAPQSFTPSH
+658 LLAALLSSHSYTPTQQQPAPRPQR
-673 PALPVAKP
+673 LP
-681 KLALNVL
+681 LNVL

-702 MLGDLVSEVH
+702 MLDDLVQEVH

-724 QRLEFDLIFM
+724 QRMEFDLIFM
-734 DIQMPIL
+734 DIQMPVL
-741 DGISAA
+741 DGISAT
-747 QAIRQEGCNQQTPI
+747 QAIRQEGCNQHTPI

-786 KPIDENQLEHLLQL
+786 KPIDEQQLDQLLREL
-800 FTQTPSLVQPGLVLE
+800 GLPPSDGKPRKPRPEPGLLCPPMIADARADAPNQV
-815 SQAIA
+815 AIA
-820 PSSPN
+820 S
-825 PATLSVAAAS
+825 AH
-835 TESGQGQLYDAELAL
+835 TEQLRDAELAL
-850 RQAAGKPELAREML
+850 RQAAGKPELAQEML
-864 ELLLAS
+864 QMLLDG
-870 LPETQ
+870 LPEIE
-875 SLLAQANDLLAT
+875 SLLAHAASQPSEDMVTA
-887 ELQAGIHKLAGGA
+887 IHRLAGSA
-900 AYCGMPALQA
+900 AYCGLPGLQSHCRQLEQA
-910 LCHQLESALRHGET
+910 LRAGIPCAD
-924 AETLEP
+924 LEP
-930 ELLELQDLLLQLQ
+930 ELLELQDLLQRLRA
-943 THLHP
+943 
-948 QDE
+948 ENGIASA

>member
-1 MIARAL
+1 M
-7 GPTLSH
+7 SH
-13 KNPTM
+13 KNLTM

-29 FTILPTLIIGSLL
+29 FTILPTLIIGCLL
-42 AGYFT
+42 AGYFS

-52 QLEEY
+52 QLEAY

-90 LTHRKNSSFIK
+90 LTHRKNSAFIN
-101 SIAVFTKDNQLFV
+101 SIAVFREDNQLFV

-119 RELNMLRL
+119 RGLDMLRL
-127 PKDATIPELTSVEY
+127 PKGEPIPELTTVDY
-141 VDDFIILRTPILEEV
+141 QDDFIILRTPILEEV
-156 TLTET
+156 TLTESS
-161 DLLESKPQA
+161 LLDSKPQRA
-170 VVGYIS
+170 VGYIS
-176 IQMDTDRA
+176 IQMNTDRA
-184 TIIQY
+184 LIIQY
-189 RDGALAILIV
+189 RDTAVAILVV
-199 LASLV
+199 LLGLG
-204 LSLYF
+204 LSIYC

-235 LDTRVRGHMQG
+235 LDTRVRGQMRG

-335 TPLSSNQSDY
+335 TPLTPNQSDY
-345 LGTIEKSAKNLLNII
+345 LSTIEKSAKNLLNII

-405 SLRVHSEVPDLLSGD
+405 SLRVNGDVPDLLSGD
-420 PLRLQQVLTNLT
+420 PLRLQQILTNLT

-446 TISLQKMV
+446 TISLRKRV
-454 EHNQV
+454 ENQRV
-459 PLRIQIRDT
+459 RLAIQIRDT

-500 GLVITQKLVQQMGG
+500 GLVITQKLVQQMDGS
-514 TIEVDSILEQGS
+514 IEVDSSLEQGS
-526 LFTITLGMRLAGLTQ
+526 RFTVTLGMRLASQ
-541 EESQLHKSLQDEP
+541 PHDESRAAISLQDQSI
-554 VLLIEA
+554 LLVEA
-560 DPWARAACEAQLLE
+560 DPWSRAACEAQLQEWRMQVTSVGSLSEAASRGLE
-574 WKMRVS
+574 TV
-580 SVANLAAVDTLQQ
+580 T
-593 RHFITLLMG
+593 TLLIG
-602 LSSMPDLQAI
+602 LSSTPDLLALQ
-612 QRQLE
+612 QQLS
-617 QLPCHFD
+617 QLPVRYS
-624 RLVFLLNSHD
+624 RLLFLLNSHE
-634 PKLQEALLGMG
+634 PRLQEQLLALG
-645 ASYCLSKPVPHSK
+645 ASHCLSKPVPHSK
-658 LLAALLAPQSFTPSH
+658 LLAALTLNHATTANAPQPVTSRSK
-673 PALPVAKP
+673 LP
-681 KLALNVL
+681 LNVL

-702 MLGDLVSEVH
+702 MLGDLVAEVH

-741 DGISAA
+741 DGISAT
-747 QAIRQEGCNQQTPI
+747 QTIRQEGCNQQTPI

-786 KPIDENQLEHLLQL
+786 KPIDEAQLEKLLRQ
-800 FTQTPSLVQPGLVLE
+800 FTQPLPG
-815 SQAIA
+815 QA
-820 PSSPN
+820 PTSPEPEVNN
-825 PATLSVAAAS
+825 PAISNPAS
-835 TESGQGQLYDAELAL
+835 SSLRDAELAL

-870 LPETQ
+870 LPEVQT
-875 SLLAQANDLLAT
+875 LLAQASDASAAELL
-887 ELQAGIHKLAGGA
+887 AGIHKLAGGA

-910 LCHQLESALRHGET
+910 LCHQLESALRRGET
-924 AETLEP
+924 VEQLEP
-930 ELLELQDLLLQLQ
+930 ELLELQDLLESLQREA
-943 THLHP
+943 THWL
-948 QDE
+948 

>member
-1 MIARAL
+1 M
-7 GPTLSH
+7 SH
-13 KNPTM
+13 KNLTM

-29 FTILPTLIIGSLL
+29 FTILPTLIIGCLL
-42 AGYFT
+42 AGYFS

-52 QLEEY
+52 QLEAY

-90 LTHRKNSSFIK
+90 LTHRKNSAFIN
-101 SIAVFTKDNQLFV
+101 SIAVFREDNQLFV

-119 RELNMLRL
+119 RGLDMLRL
-127 PKDATIPELTSVEY
+127 PKGEPIPELTTVDY
-141 VDDFIILRTPILEEV
+141 QDDFIILRTPILEEV
-156 TLTET
+156 TLTESS
-161 DLLESKPQA
+161 LLDSKPQRA
-170 VVGYIS
+170 VGYIS
-176 IQMDTDRA
+176 IQMNTDRA
-184 TIIQY
+184 LIIQY
-189 RDGALAILIV
+189 RDTAVAILVV
-199 LASLV
+199 LLGLG
-204 LSLYF
+204 LSIYC

-235 LDTRVRGHMQG
+235 LDTRVRGQMRG

-335 TPLSSNQSDY
+335 TPLTSNQSDY
-345 LGTIEKSAKNLLNII
+345 LSTIEKSAKNLLNII

-405 SLRVHSEVPDLLSGD
+405 SLRVNGDVPDLLSGD
-420 PLRLQQVLTNLT
+420 PLRLQQILTNLT

-446 TISLQKMV
+446 TISLRKRV
-454 EHNQV
+454 ENQRV
-459 PLRIQIRDT
+459 RLAIQIRDT

-500 GLVITQKLVQQMGG
+500 GLVITQKLVQQMDGS
-514 TIEVDSILEQGS
+514 IEVDSSLEQGS
-526 LFTITLGMRLAGLTQ
+526 RFTVTLGMRLASQ
-541 EESQLHKSLQDEP
+541 PHDESRAAISLQDQSI
-554 VLLIEA
+554 LLVEA
-560 DPWARAACEAQLLE
+560 DPWSRAACEAQLQEWRMQVTSVGSLSEAANRGLE
-574 WKMRVS
+574 
-580 SVANLAAVDTLQQ
+580 AVT
-593 RHFITLLMG
+593 TLLIG
-602 LSSMPDLQAI
+602 LSSTPDLLALQ
-612 QRQLE
+612 QQLS
-617 QLPCHFD
+617 QLPVRYS
-624 RLVFLLNSHD
+624 RLLFLLNSHE
-634 PKLQEALLGMG
+634 PRLQEQLLALG
-645 ASYCLSKPVPHSK
+645 ASHCLSKPVPHSK
-658 LLAALLAPQSFTPSH
+658 LLAALTLNHATTANAPQPVTSRSK
-673 PALPVAKP
+673 LP
-681 KLALNVL
+681 LNVL

-702 MLGDLVSEVH
+702 MLGDLVAEVH

-741 DGISAA
+741 DGISAT
-747 QAIRQEGCNQQTPI
+747 QTIRQEGCNQQTPI

-786 KPIDENQLEHLLQL
+786 KPIDEAQLEKLLRQ
-800 FTQTPSLVQPGLVLE
+800 FTQPLPG
-815 SQAIA
+815 QA
-820 PSSPN
+820 PTSPEPEVNSPEFTN
-825 PATLSVAAAS
+825 PAISNPAS
-835 TESGQGQLYDAELAL
+835 SSLRDAELAL

-870 LPETQ
+870 LPEVQT
-875 SLLAQANDLLAT
+875 LLAQASDASAAELL
-887 ELQAGIHKLAGGA
+887 AGIHKLAGGA

-910 LCHQLESALRHGET
+910 LCHQLESALRRGET
-924 AETLEP
+924 VEQLEP
-930 ELLELQDLLLQLQ
+930 ELLELQDLLESLQREA
-943 THLHP
+943 THWL
-948 QDE
+948 

>member
-1 MIARAL
+1 M
-7 GPTLSH
+7 SH
-13 KNPTM
+13 KNLTM

-29 FTILPTLIIGSLL
+29 FTILPTLIIGCLL
-42 AGYFT
+42 AGYFL

-52 QLEEY
+52 QLEAY

-90 LTHRKNSSFIK
+90 LTHRKNSAFIN
-101 SIAVFTKDNQLFV
+101 SIAVFREDNQLFV

-119 RELNMLRL
+119 RGLDMLRL
-127 PKDATIPELTSVEY
+127 PKGEPIPELTTVDY
-141 VDDFIILRTPILEEV
+141 QDDFIILRTPILEEV
-156 TLTET
+156 TLTESS
-161 DLLESKPQA
+161 LLDSKPQRA
-170 VVGYIS
+170 VGYIS
-176 IQMDTDRA
+176 IQMNTDRA
-184 TIIQY
+184 LIIQY
-189 RDGALAILIV
+189 RDTAVAILVV
-199 LASLV
+199 LLGLG
-204 LSLYF
+204 LSIYC

-235 LDTRVRGHMQG
+235 LDTRVRGQMRG

-335 TPLSSNQSDY
+335 TPLTSNQSDY
-345 LGTIEKSAKNLLNII
+345 LSTIEKSAKNLLNII

-405 SLRVHSEVPDLLSGD
+405 SLRVNGDVPDLLSGD
-420 PLRLQQVLTNLT
+420 PLRLQQILTNLT

-446 TISLQKMV
+446 TISLRKRV
-454 EHNQV
+454 ENQRV
-459 PLRIQIRDT
+459 RLAIQIRDT

-500 GLVITQKLVQQMGG
+500 GLVITQKLVQQMDGS
-514 TIEVDSILEQGS
+514 IEVDSSLEQGS
-526 LFTITLGMRLAGLTQ
+526 RFTVTLGMRLASQ
-541 EESQLHKSLQDEP
+541 PHDESRAAISLQDQSI
-554 VLLIEA
+554 LLVEA
-560 DPWARAACEAQLLE
+560 DPWSRAACEAQLQEWQMQVTSVGSLSEAANRGLE
-574 WKMRVS
+574 
-580 SVANLAAVDTLQQ
+580 AVT
-593 RHFITLLMG
+593 TLLIG
-602 LSSMPDLQAI
+602 LSSTPDLLALQ
-612 QRQLE
+612 QQLS
-617 QLPCHFD
+617 QLPVRYS
-624 RLVFLLNSHD
+624 RLLFLLNSHE
-634 PKLQEALLGMG
+634 PRLQEQLLALG
-645 ASYCLSKPVPHSK
+645 ASHCLSKPVPHSK
-658 LLAALLAPQSFTPSH
+658 LLAALTLNHATTANAPQPVTSRSK
-673 PALPVAKP
+673 LP
-681 KLALNVL
+681 LNVL

-702 MLGDLVSEVH
+702 MLGDLVAEVH

-741 DGISAA
+741 DGISAT
-747 QAIRQEGCNQQTPI
+747 QTIRQEGCNQQTPI

-786 KPIDENQLEHLLQL
+786 KPIDEAQLEKLLRQ
-800 FTQTPSLVQPGLVLE
+800 FTQPLPG
-815 SQAIA
+815 QA
-820 PSSPN
+820 PTSPEPEVNSPEFTN
-825 PATLSVAAAS
+825 PAISNPAS
-835 TESGQGQLYDAELAL
+835 SSLRDAELAL

-870 LPETQ
+870 LPEVQT
-875 SLLAQANDLLAT
+875 LLAQASDASAAELL
-887 ELQAGIHKLAGGA
+887 AGIHKLAGGA

-910 LCHQLESALRHGET
+910 LCHQLESALRRGET
-924 AETLEP
+924 VEQLEP
-930 ELLELQDLLLQLQ
+930 ELLELQDLLENLQREA
-943 THLHP
+943 THWL
-948 QDE
+948 

>member
-1 MIARAL
+1 M
-7 GPTLSH
+7 SH
-13 KNPTM
+13 KNLTM

-29 FTILPTLIIGSLL
+29 FTILPTLIIGCLL
-42 AGYFT
+42 AGYFS

-52 QLEEY
+52 QLEAY

-90 LTHRKNSSFIK
+90 LTHRKNSAFIN
-101 SIAVFTKDNQLFV
+101 SIAVFREDNQLFV

-119 RELNMLRL
+119 RGLDMLRL
-127 PKDATIPELTSVEY
+127 PKGEPIPELTTVDY
-141 VDDFIILRTPILEEV
+141 QDDFIILRTPILEEV
-156 TLTET
+156 TLTESS
-161 DLLESKPQA
+161 LLDSKPQRA
-170 VVGYIS
+170 VGYIS
-176 IQMDTDRA
+176 IQMNTDRA
-184 TIIQY
+184 LIIQY
-189 RDGALAILIV
+189 RDTAVAILVV
-199 LASLV
+199 LLGLG
-204 LSLYF
+204 LSIYC

-235 LDTRVRGHMQG
+235 LDTRVRGQMRG

-335 TPLSSNQSDY
+335 TPLTSNQSDY
-345 LGTIEKSAKNLLNII
+345 LSTIEKSAKNLLNII

-405 SLRVHSEVPDLLSGD
+405 SLRVNGDVPDLLSGD
-420 PLRLQQVLTNLT
+420 PLRLQQILTNLT

-446 TISLQKMV
+446 TISLRKRV
-454 EHNQV
+454 ENQRV
-459 PLRIQIRDT
+459 RLAIQIRDT

-500 GLVITQKLVQQMGG
+500 GLVITQKLVQQMDGS
-514 TIEVDSILEQGS
+514 IEVDSSLEQGS
-526 LFTITLGMRLAGLTQ
+526 RFTVTLGMRLASQ
-541 EESQLHKSLQDEP
+541 PHDESRAAISLQDQSI
-554 VLLIEA
+554 LLVEA
-560 DPWARAACEAQLLE
+560 DPWSRAACEAQLQEWRMQVTSVGSLSEAASRGLE
-574 WKMRVS
+574 TV
-580 SVANLAAVDTLQQ
+580 T
-593 RHFITLLMG
+593 TLLIG
-602 LSSMPDLQAI
+602 LSSTPDLLALQ
-612 QRQLE
+612 QQLS
-617 QLPCHFD
+617 QLPVRYS
-624 RLVFLLNSHD
+624 RLLFLLNSHE
-634 PKLQEALLGMG
+634 PRLQEQLLALG
-645 ASYCLSKPVPHSK
+645 ASHCLSKPVPHSK
-658 LLAALLAPQSFTPSH
+658 LLAALTLNHTATANAPQPVTSRSK
-673 PALPVAKP
+673 LP
-681 KLALNVL
+681 LNVL

-702 MLGDLVSEVH
+702 MLGDLVAEVH

-741 DGISAA
+741 DGISAT
-747 QAIRQEGCNQQTPI
+747 QTIRQEGCNQQTPI

-786 KPIDENQLEHLLQL
+786 KPIDEAQLEKLLRQ
-800 FTQTPSLVQPGLVLE
+800 FTQPLPG
-815 SQAIA
+815 QA
-820 PSSPN
+820 PTSPEPEVNSPEFNN
-825 PATLSVAAAS
+825 PAISNPAS
-835 TESGQGQLYDAELAL
+835 SSLRDAELAL

-870 LPETQ
+870 LPEVQT
-875 SLLAQANDLLAT
+875 LLAQASDASAAELL
-887 ELQAGIHKLAGGA
+887 AGIHKLAGGA

-910 LCHQLESALRHGET
+910 LCHQLESALRRGET
-924 AETLEP
+924 VEQLEP
-930 ELLELQDLLLQLQ
+930 ELLELQDLLESLQREA
-943 THLHP
+943 THWL
-948 QDE
+948 

>member
-1 MIARAL
+1 M
-7 GPTLSH
+7 SH
-13 KNPTM
+13 KNLTM

-29 FTILPTLIIGSLL
+29 FTILPTLIIGCLL
-42 AGYFT
+42 AGYFS

-52 QLEEY
+52 QLEAY

-90 LTHRKNSSFIK
+90 LTHRKNSAFIN
-101 SIAVFTKDNQLFV
+101 SIAVFREDNQLFV

-119 RELNMLRL
+119 RGLDMLRL
-127 PKDATIPELTSVEY
+127 PKGDPIPELTTVDY
-141 VDDFIILRTPILEEV
+141 QDDFIILRTPILEEV
-156 TLTET
+156 TLTESS
-161 DLLESKPQA
+161 LLDSKPQRA
-170 VVGYIS
+170 VGYIS
-176 IQMDTDRA
+176 IQMNTDRA
-184 TIIQY
+184 LIIQY
-189 RDGALAILIV
+189 RDTAVAILVV
-199 LASLV
+199 LLGLG
-204 LSLYF
+204 LSIYC

-235 LDTRVRGHMQG
+235 LDTRVRGQMRG

-335 TPLSSNQSDY
+335 TPLTPNQSDY
-345 LGTIEKSAKNLLNII
+345 LSTIEKSAKNLLNII

-405 SLRVHSEVPDLLSGD
+405 SLRVNADVPDLLSGD
-420 PLRLQQVLTNLT
+420 PLRLQQILTNLT

-446 TISLQKMV
+446 TISLRKRV
-454 EHNQV
+454 ENQRV
-459 PLRIQIRDT
+459 RLAIQIRDT

-500 GLVITQKLVQQMGG
+500 GLVITQKLVQQMDGS
-514 TIEVDSILEQGS
+514 IEVDSSLEQGS
-526 LFTITLGMRLAGLTQ
+526 RFTVTLGMRLASQ
-541 EESQLHKSLQDEP
+541 PHDESRAAIALQDQSI
-554 VLLIEA
+554 LLIEA
-560 DPWARAACEAQLLE
+560 DPWSRAACEAQLQE
-574 WKMRVS
+574 WKMQVT
-580 SVANLAAVDTLQQ
+580 SVASLSEAATRGLETVT
-593 RHFITLLMG
+593 TLLIG
-602 LSSMPDLQAI
+602 LSSTPDLLALQ
-612 QRQLE
+612 QQLS
-617 QLPCHFD
+617 QLPIRYS
-624 RLVFLLNSHD
+624 RLLFLLNSHE
-634 PKLQEALLGMG
+634 PRLQEQLLALG
-645 ASYCLSKPVPHSK
+645 ASHCLSKPVPHSK
-658 LLAALLAPQSFTPSH
+658 LLAALTLHHAAPLNAPQ
-673 PALPVAKP
+673 PATSRSKLP
-681 KLALNVL
+681 LNVL

-702 MLGDLVSEVH
+702 MLGDLVAEVH

-741 DGISAA
+741 DGISAT
-747 QAIRQEGCNQQTPI
+747 QTIRQEGCNQQTPI

-786 KPIDENQLEHLLQL
+786 KPIDEAQLERLLRQ
-800 FTQTPSLVQPGLVLE
+800 FTQPLPGQE
-815 SQAIA
+815 PA
-820 PSSPN
+820 PLHPTEHSSPVPVLSG
-825 PATLSVAAAS
+825 PANSTLR
-835 TESGQGQLYDAELAL
+835 DAELAL

-870 LPETQ
+870 LPQ
-875 SLLAQANDLLAT
+875 MQALLARASDESAAELL
-887 ELQAGIHKLAGGA
+887 AGIHKLAGGA

-910 LCHQLESALRHGET
+910 LCHQLESALRRGESV
-924 AETLEP
+924 EKLEP
-930 ELLELQDLLLQLQ
+930 ERLELQDLLDRMQREAPHWQ
-943 THLHP
+943 
-948 QDE
+948 